1 MPSRLEESAVSR
13 SPPEPR
19 LTCNTWHMD
28 INSKIQH
35 TDTLRT
41 RGEYTL
47 IHSERVA
54 NIHWYF
60 KNMWRIYIDT
70 LRTCGEYTLIHSE
83 RVANIHSRFHIRPK
97 LHLWRIIRSGDVYT
111 KRSGWQPGRYQWK
124 KTSQRK
130 KSSIVAQRLCA
141 ALSDFLFHYK
151 YLKTFKERGMLINY
165 IISYI
170 TMHEDYAVV
179 EVTWR
184 HRYLLFFYYHIHP
197 VKSLSLQAPVFVI
210 FNSCN

>member
-1 MPSRLEESAVSR
+1 MVPWESDGKKWEEIPS
-13 SPPEPR
+13 
-19 LTCNTWHMD
+19 TWR
-28 INSKIQH
+28 KW
-35 TDTLRT
+35 
-41 RGEYTL
+41 RGIHQKSFSHPTKSYT
-47 IHSERVA
+47 
-54 NIHWYF
+54 F
-60 KNMWRIYIDT
+60 
-70 LRTCGEYTLIHSE
+70 
-83 RVANIHSRFHIRPK
+83 
-97 LHLWRIIRSGDVYT
+97 WRIIRSGDVYT

-141 ALSDFLFHYK
+141 ALSDFFFHYK

-197 VKSLSLQAPVFVI
+197 VKPLSLQAPVFVI